1 MNTRPRF
8 FVISARIRN
17 GKYYGCWLLRICDS
31 ETEGEQVTADEGCV
45 AARAGHWLC
54 LACLAWLEESITPLL
69 LPWLTAESRHRA
81 PDGDGKT
88 RDGGGCG
95 KVSTSHTSV
104 LTVRVD
110 QISAIFS
117 RKPETPPQPGSGEGT
132 EAAALPGCHDLV

>member
-1 MNTRPRF
+1 MENITDAGYCVFVTLKLKESRLQLMKVVCGTGFVWPGLAGGINNT
-8 FVISARIRN
+8 
-17 GKYYGCWLLRICDS
+17 
-31 ETEGEQVTADEGCV
+31 TA
-45 AARAGHWLC
+45 AT
-54 LACLAWLEESITPLL
+54 LAE
-69 LPWLTAESRHRA
+69 TAESRHRA

-132 EAAALPGCHDLV
+132 EAGALPGCHDLV

>member
-1 MNTRPRF
+1 MENITDAGYCV
-8 FVISARIRN
+8 FVTLKLKESRLQLMKVVCSSA
-17 GKYYGCWLLRICDS
+17 G
-31 ETEGEQVTADEGCV
+31 
-45 AARAGHWLC
+45 RA
-54 LACLAWLEESITPLL
+54 LALSGLAWLEESITPLL

-104 LTVRVD
+104 LTVTVD

-117 RKPETPPQPGSGEGT
+117 GKPEIPPQPGSGAGT